1 MQDAVVS
8 LRNGRYVVPVRA
20 EYRGEVGGVIH
31 DVSSTGA
38 TVFVEPTAVVEAN
51 ARIMQL
57 RAQEQEEITRILTSF
72 STQVGSLEPQ
82 FTYSYDAM
90 LKIDLLLAKA
100 GWLWSRTP
108 LCPPSATRCTSS

>member
-1 MQDAVVS
+1 M
-8 LRNGRYVVPVRA
+8 PVRA

-57 RAQEQEEITRILTSF
+57 RAQEQEEITRILTSL
-72 STQVGSLEPQ
+72 LE
-82 FTYSYDAM
+82 SGR
-90 LKIDLLLAKA
+90 LA
-100 GWLWSRTP
+100 RTAVY
-108 LCPPSATRCTSS
+108 LQL

>member
-1 MQDAVVS
+1 MAAM
-8 LRNGRYVVPVRA
+8 LCRA

-38 TVFVEPTAVVEAN
+38 TVFVEPTAAVEAN

-72 STQVGSLEPQ
+72 HTGRL
-82 FTYSYDAM
+82 T
-90 LKIDLLLAKA
+90 
-100 GWLWSRTP
+100 G
-108 LCPPSATRCTSS
+108 ATVHV